1 MSASLLWEIL
11 FYGWCFSEVYIAL
24 GRRTRNASGNTR
36 DRGTQLLLWIVI
48 FVSIFACEWIGGSH
62 APTMFGGA
70 HWLKT
75 VAIFVFI
82 LRTCHSMDG
91 NHFAGK
97 ILQRECRY
105 PALAN
110 RLSRRNIS
118 LGAASFVPRHAGYFS
133 GHRHPLTKL
142 DWFVRRSYPHDA
154 GRALPH
160 SRGRN
165 CSQSGLW
172 RCLRFLQQNHSPT
185 APLHLLTIAVAAP
198 FPAPPCIAY
207 NLERP
212 MPNTPDPRTPLLHLI
227 ATLSFR
233 LGEFTLSSGAH
244 SDYYIDCRT
253 TTLHAEGGRL
263 AGLALYDLI
272 RQHKLHPQAVGGL
285 TMGADPLVS
294 NIASASAWDHL
305 QNQRC
310 SVHPR
315 ISRPQIGKDP
325 RHRPPD

>member
-75 VAIFVFI
+75 VAIVVFI
-82 LRTCHSMDG
+82 CGLAIRWTAI
-91 NHFAGK
+91 HFAGK
-97 ILQRECRY
+97 ILQRECRHS
-105 PALAN
+105 ALADH
-110 RLSRRNIS
+110 LSRRFIS

-142 DWFVRRSYPHDA
+142 DWFVRRSHPHDA
-154 GRALPH
+154 GRALSH

-172 RCLRFLQQNHSPT
+172 RRIRLLQQNHSPT
-185 APLHLLTIAVAAP
+185 APLHLLTIAVCRA
-198 FPAPPCIAY
+198 I
-207 NLERP
+207 
-212 MPNTPDPRTPLLHLI
+212 PRTAPH
-227 ATLSFR
+227 
-233 LGEFTLSSGAH
+233 
-244 SDYYIDCRT
+244 C
-253 TTLHAEGGRL
+253 
-263 AGLALYDLI
+263 
-272 RQHKLHPQAVGGL
+272 
-285 TMGADPLVS
+285 
-294 NIASASAWDHL
+294 L
-305 QNQRC
+305 Q
-310 SVHPR
+310 S
-315 ISRPQIGKDP
+315 
-325 RHRPPD
+325 